1 VSTAQHSGV
10 QDASVYSPTGF
21 SLSNTWLPLLT
32 PAIAF
37 GLLLG
42 LLGPLSSNCQ
52 AQSAVSTPNATVT
65 PDTLEVHTEM
75 ATSSEV
81 VGSLKKGDAVIVDF
95 EIKTTEKWCSVR
107 MAGQADKM
115 GFVQCQNLARQL
127 PKFAGSEIGSSTMDA
142 TSGGASSTGGA
153 GTRRAG
159 KDIGVAPPPV
169 QRSLNGYSEIAKQV
183 VRDDVIDINKLAELD
198 GAAKNGSATTM
209 TRAALGHYA
218 AANFELS
225 RNSPDE
231 ALDQF
236 QASLNFAK
244 KDANLQLEDLMSIA
258 YVHMVRSEYS
268 SALEYLDQAR
278 KIAPQSAAVAAMTG
292 TAYYRLDRLPEAV
305 EQWKLAQ
312 KLQPSPMIAAALE
325 RIEKDKNTETDFR
338 EGSTHHFSLHYQG
351 NATPQLAAEI
361 LRRLEEHFRF
371 LQTQLRFAPVE
382 PISVVLY
389 TQETF
394 QDITRAPAWV
404 GALNDGRIRVPI
416 QGLTSVTDELSQ
428 VLVHELTHSFVRQ
441 KTLGRCPTWL
451 NEGLAQYMEGRR
463 SEQSAQQ
470 LVAMYQAGEGHY
482 IPLHHLEGG
491 WTRMPA
497 PVAAFAYAWGLA
509 ATETIIAN
517 SGMFGLE
524 RFFDHL
530 ANESSVEPALRESLQ
545 TTYPDLERNTAE
557 YLRTPYPR

>member
-1 VSTAQHSGV
+1 VKGTLVCRFQALQ
-10 QDASVYSPTGF
+10 
-21 SLSNTWLPLLT
+21 PLLV
-32 PAIAF
+32 PAVFVAI
-37 GLLLG
+37 LLLFG
-42 LLGPLSSNCQ
+42 SFGPTCQ
-52 AQSAVSTPNATVT
+52 AQSAVTTPNATVT
-65 PDTLEVHTEM
+65 PETLEVHSEM

-107 MAGQADKM
+107 LAGQADKM
-115 GFVQCQNLARQL
+115 GFVQCQRLARQL

-142 TSGGASSTGGA
+142 APGGSGSGGGGGGA
-153 GTRRAG
+153 RRAG

-169 QRSLNGYSEIAKQV
+169 QRSLNGYSEISKQV
-183 VRDDVIDINKLAELD
+183 VRDDIIDINKLAELD
-198 GAAKNGSATTM
+198 AAAKGGSATAM

-292 TAYYRLDRLPEAV
+292 SAYYRLDRLPEAV
-305 EQWKLAQ
+305 EQWELAQ
-312 KLQPSPMIAAALE
+312 KIQPSPMIAAALE
-325 RIEKDKNTETDFR
+325 RIEKDKNTESDFR

-394 QDITRAPAWV
+394 QDITHMPGWV

-416 QGLTSVTDELSQ
+416 QGLTSVTDALSQ

-509 ATETIIAN
+509 ATETIVAN
-517 SGMFGLE
+517 SGMYGLE

-545 TTYPDLERNTAE
+545 TTYPDLERNTVE
-557 YLRTPYPR
+557 YLRTTYPR

>member
-1 VSTAQHSGV
+1 VKGALVCRFPALQPFV
-10 QDASVYSPTGF
+10 VPAVF
-21 SLSNTWLPLLT
+21 VALLV
-32 PAIAF
+32 
-37 GLLLG
+37 LVG
-42 LLGPLSSNCQ
+42 LLGPLEPSCQ
-52 AQSAVSTPNATVT
+52 AQSAVTVSNATVT
-65 PDTLEVHTEM
+65 PDTLEVHSEM
-75 ATSSEV
+75 ASSSEV

-107 MAGQADKM
+107 LAGQADKM
-115 GFVQCQNLARQL
+115 GFVQCQGLARQL
-127 PKFAGSEIGSSTMDA
+127 PKFAGSEIGSSTMDVA
-142 TSGGASSTGGA
+142 PGGSGSGSGGGGA
-153 GTRRAG
+153 RRAG

-169 QRSLNGYSEIAKQV
+169 QRSLNGYSEISRQV
-183 VRDDVIDINKLAELD
+183 VRDDIIDINKLAELD
-198 GAAKNGSATTM
+198 GAAKSGSAAAM

-225 RNSPDE
+225 QNSPDE

-236 QASLNFAK
+236 QDSLNFAK
-244 KDANLQLEDLMSIA
+244 KDVNLQLEDLLSIA

-292 TAYYRLDRLPEAV
+292 SAYYRLDRLPEAV

-312 KLQPSPMIAAALE
+312 KIQPSPMIAATLE
-325 RIEKDKNTETDFR
+325 RIEKDKNTESDFR

-394 QDITRAPAWV
+394 QDITRAPGWV

-517 SGMFGLE
+517 SGMYGLE

-545 TTYPDLERNTAE
+545 TTYPDLERNTVE
-557 YLRTPYPR
+557 YLRTTYPR

>member
-1 VSTAQHSGV
+1 VSRAQPSRVKGALV
-10 QDASVYSPTGF
+10 CRFP
-21 SLSNTWLPLLT
+21 PLQPLVV
-32 PAIAF
+32 PAVFVA
-37 GLLLG
+37 LLVLVG
-42 LLGPLSSNCQ
+42 LLGPLGSTCQ
-52 AQSAVSTPNATVT
+52 AQSAVTAPNATVT
-65 PDTLEVHTEM
+65 PDTLEVHSEM

-81 VGSLKKGDAVIVDF
+81 VGSLKKCDAVIVDF

-107 MAGQADKM
+107 LPGQADKM
-115 GFVQCQNLARQL
+115 GFVQCQGLARQL

-142 TSGGASSTGGA
+142 APGGSGSGSGGGGA
-153 GTRRAG
+153 RRAG

-198 GAAKNGSATTM
+198 AAAKGGSAAAM

-244 KDANLQLEDLMSIA
+244 KDANLQLEDLLSIA

-278 KIAPQSAAVAAMTG
+278 KVAPQSAAVAAMTG
-292 TAYYRLDRLPEAV
+292 SAYYRLDRLPEAV

-325 RIEKDKNTETDFR
+325 RIEKEKTTESDFR

-394 QDITRAPAWV
+394 QDTTRAPAWV

-517 SGMFGLE
+517 SGMYGLE

-545 TTYPDLERNTAE
+545 TTYPDLERNTVE
-557 YLRTPYPR
+557 YLRTTYPR